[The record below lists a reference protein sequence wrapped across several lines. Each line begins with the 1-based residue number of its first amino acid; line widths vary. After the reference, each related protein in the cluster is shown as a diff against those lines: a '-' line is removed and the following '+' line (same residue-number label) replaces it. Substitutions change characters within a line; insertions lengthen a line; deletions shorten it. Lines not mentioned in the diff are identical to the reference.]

1 VTNIRELV
9 YLNFKNWSPSGR
21 TIDKSHKNIKQ
32 FNLHIESLTLAHLQ
46 ARIDIIYIAF
56 LTSMNNIKKIIGFSS
71 IAGIFLIALALAIL
85 FATTTNS
92 VMAQSL
98 TTDAS
103 NAIGN
108 ISAPQPA
115 NQTAERGENVSI
127 ALNKTA
133 NQTASEVV
141 QNMSNAVG
149 NANKSSNQTVTAPAS
164 NATGAMNK
172 TGPSKNRSNLS
183 GNTSLI
189 GSAQQLNNVLG
200 NNSQILANNTSIGNF
215 NMSLGQKMSAESNAT
230 RNQTGN
236 MSGAVNNV
244 TQSANSTM
252 SAVGK
257 NLTDASGS
265 LLNKT
270 GEVAK
275 KIIGGAADVVGNITG
290 EIKKGIEAK

>member
-1 VTNIRELV
+1 
-9 YLNFKNWSPSGR
+9 
-21 TIDKSHKNIKQ
+21 
-32 FNLHIESLTLAHLQ
+32 LHIESLTLAHLQ
-46 ARIDIIYIAF
+46 TRIDIIYIVF
-56 LTSMNNIKKIIGFSS
+56 LTSMNNIKKIIGLSS
-71 IAGIFLIALALAIL
+71 VAGIFLIAL
-85 FATTTNS
+85 ATTTNS

-98 TTDAS
+98 TTNAS

-108 ISAPQPA
+108 VSAPQPA
-115 NQTAERGENVSI
+115 NQTVERGENVSI
-127 ALNKTA
+127 ALNKTT
-133 NQTASEVV
+133 NQTASEVG
-141 QNMSNAVG
+141 QNMSNAV
-149 NANKSSNQTVTAPAS
+149 NASKSSNQTMTALGN
-164 NATGAMNK
+164 NATGAMNN
-172 TGPSKNRSNLS
+172 TRPSKNSSNLS
-183 GNTSLI
+183 GNTSLV

-200 NNSQILANNTSIGNF
+200 NNSEILANNTSIGNS

-257 NLTDASGS
+257 NLTDAGGS

-290 EIKKGIEAK
+290 EIKEGIGAK